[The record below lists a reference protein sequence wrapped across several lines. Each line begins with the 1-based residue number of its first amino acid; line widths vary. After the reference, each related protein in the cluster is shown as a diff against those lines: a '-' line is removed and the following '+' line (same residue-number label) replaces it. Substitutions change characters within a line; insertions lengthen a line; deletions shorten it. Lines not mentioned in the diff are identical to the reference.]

1 MIIPGQRRKQL
12 AFLVLHSKH
21 VYCTKIWHVNWVF
34 MCTQVKSVSSMTSA
48 CTAYYNNSQSHD
60 KWHEISFPDWSDS
73 TDNGYNINT
82 WITVFVPLS

>member
-1 MIIPGQRRKQL
+1 
-12 AFLVLHSKH
+12 
-21 VYCTKIWHVNWVF
+21 

-82 WITVFVPLS
+82 WITVFVPPS